1 MKYAYISFVFVDTG
15 STTNYEIQK
24 LDCMLHEV
32 TARHEIL
39 IVMANQSSSI
49 DESLLE
55 LYGPVSLIKV
65 NTRSSEDEMMLSAL
79 GRAVGDFVVSWQT
92 SIGIATQML
101 LKSCLDKTNQGHE
114 IVEIA
119 SRSQSKV
126 TRIAYFA
133 TNFLRKSDRRIQ
145 RSKCVLYSRFAIEK
159 LLSYATYDPQL
170 RIILAEL
177 PVSRATVYTE
187 EKIFS
192 NLSLSRRIIDMIS
205 LIAKGSRL
213 GRAIPMVFTGLSAF
227 LGIGIMLYSL
237 VSLLVKD
244 STPEGWTT
252 LMMISGLNFAVLMSN
267 LTLIWSRLDSI
278 SKSVATKVDQ
288 TSSVS
293 VVGPSKS

>member
-1 MKYAYISFVFVDTG
+1 MKHAYISFVFVDTG

-32 TARHEIL
+32 AARHEIL

-65 NTRSSEDEMMLSAL
+65 NKRSSEDEMMLSAL

-126 TRIAYFA
+126 TRIAYFT

>member
-1 MKYAYISFVFVDTG
+1 MKHAYISFVFVDTG
-15 STTNYEIQK
+15 STTNSEIQK

-39 IVMANQSSSI
+39 IVMANQASSI

-92 SIGIATQML
+92 SIGVATQML

-126 TRIAYFA
+126 TRIAYFT

-192 NLSLSRRIIDMIS
+192 NLPLSRRIIDMIS

-213 GRAIPMVFTGLSAF
+213 GRAIPIVFTGLSAF

-288 TSSVS
+288 TSSVI
-293 VVGPSKS
+293 VIGPSKS

>member
-1 MKYAYISFVFVDTG
+1 MKYAYVSFVFVDTG

-24 LDCMLHEV
+24 LDCMLREV

-39 IVMANQSSSI
+39 IVMANQSSNI
-49 DESLLE
+49 DESSLE

-92 SIGIATQML
+92 SIDIASQML

-119 SRSQSKV
+119 SRSQSKA
-126 TRIAYFA
+126 TRLAYFA
-133 TNFLRKSDRRIQ
+133 TNFFRKSDRRIQ

-159 LLSYATYDPQL
+159 LLKYATYDPQL

-187 EKIFS
+187 ERMFS
-192 NLSLSRRIIDMIS
+192 NLPLSRRIFDMIS

-237 VSLLVKD
+237 VSLLIKD

-278 SKSVATKVDQ
+278 SKSVATKIDQ